1 MKIRLPKAMLAAVL
15 SAMLVSGVQAAT
27 LYPYEV
33 LELGAGETTTWQ
45 NFDNLQGGD
54 ADSPLVK
61 DGAGTLRFENVQGST
76 SNYYKAP
83 IVAREG
89 KVEFV
94 DSTIYAHGAYTPS
107 GHANTWLMVGGQ
119 NAEMTFT
126 NSSFNIATGETHM
139 NVGTADGS
147 GTLTLDNS
155 NMKVTGSIF
164 SGYHSYAG
172 NEDSWG
178 LGWVYNY
185 NGTAAT
191 DDIPAENQ
199 NSKSIEHRYTEGS
212 YTDGYNGQNRKFGE
226 GTINVT
232 NGSKLD
238 VATAFTMG
246 TTTLNVDGAGSTVVT
261 QTGYGR
267 IVADDSEYVDTYA
280 IIMGRWS
287 GAESTINVTNGAQI
301 ESYGQL
307 RTQRSS
313 GLANTYSEINVDG
326 EGSKFHV
333 KATANLGLYEG
344 TNNTTVVNIT
354 NGGEAAF
361 AKTVMGASGVDVNI
375 DSASTLSSDLIE
387 VKNGSLDND
396 GTISAY
402 TDDSV
407 EAMLKLVGGSVVNT
421 GTIEIDTL
429 IDSGDLTLNGG
440 LMADITMNGGE
451 LYVEGYSKTESL
463 TLNGGRVWFSEGAV
477 LDLQGNELVLNGSD
491 LLLIVAD
498 DAQLSDKYTLFTNAS
513 QDVEFNITLVDAQ
526 GNNLGSATGVASIP
540 EPTTATL
547 SLLALAGLAARRRRK

>member
-1 MKIRLPKAMLAAVL
+1 MLAAVL
-15 SAMLVSGVQAAT
+15 SALLVGGVHAAT
-27 LYPYEV
+27 MYPNEV
-33 LELGAGETTTWQ
+33 LEIGAGVTTTW
-45 NFDNLQGGD
+45 NNLDNLQGGD
-54 ADSPLVK
+54 ADSPFVK
-61 DGAGTLRFENVQGST
+61 DGEGTLRFENVQGST

-119 NAEMTFT
+119 DAEMTFT

-147 GTLTLDNS
+147 GTLTLDNT
-155 NMKVTGSIF
+155 NMKITGSIF

-172 NEDSWG
+172 NEDGWG
-178 LGWVYNY
+178 LGWYYNY

-199 NSKSIEHRYTEGS
+199 NSKSIEHRYTDGS

-246 TTTLNVDGAGSTVVT
+246 TSTLNVDGAGSTVVS
-261 QTGYGR
+261 QTGYGGV
-267 IVADDSEYVDTYA
+267 VADGSEYEGTYA
-280 IIMGRWS
+280 LIMGRWS

-301 ESYGQL
+301 ESFGQL
-307 RTQRSS
+307 RTQYSS
-313 GLANTYSEINVDG
+313 GLKNTYSEINVDG
-326 EGSKFHV
+326 EGSRFNV

-344 TNNTTVVNIT
+344 TNNATVLYVT

-361 AKTVMGASGVDVNI
+361 AKTVMGASGVAVHI
-375 DSASTLSSDLIE
+375 DSTSTLSSDLIE
-387 VKNGSLDND
+387 VKNGSLNND

-402 TDDSV
+402 TEDSE
-407 EAMLKLVGGSVVNT
+407 EAMLNLIGGSVVNT
-421 GTIEIDTL
+421 GTIEIDTM

-463 TLNGGRVWFSEGAV
+463 TLNGGKVWFFEGAV
-477 LDLQGNELVLNGSD
+477 LDLQGNELVVNSNIIITLVIDGYS
-491 LLLIVAD
+491 
-498 DAQLSDKYTLFTNAS
+498 QLSDKYTLFTNAS
-513 QDVEFNITLVDAQ
+513 EAAEFDIIIQDTE
-526 GNNLGSATGVASIP
+526 GKELGTATGMAITSVP

-547 SLLALAGLAARRRRK
+547 SLLALAALAARRRRK

>member
-1 MKIRLPKAMLAAVL
+1 MLAAVL
-15 SAMLVSGVQAAT
+15 SALLVGGVHAAT
-27 LYPYEV
+27 MYPNEV
-33 LELGAGETTTWQ
+33 LEIGAGVTTTW
-45 NFDNLQGGD
+45 NNLDNLQGGD
-54 ADSPLVK
+54 ADSPFVK
-61 DGAGTLRFENVQGST
+61 DGEGTLRFENVQGST

-119 NAEMTFT
+119 DAEMTFT

-147 GTLTLDNS
+147 GTLTLDNT
-155 NMKVTGSIF
+155 NMKITGSIF

-172 NEDSWG
+172 NEDGWG
-178 LGWVYNY
+178 LGWYYNY

-199 NSKSIEHRYTEGS
+199 NSKSIEHRYTDGS

-246 TTTLNVDGAGSTVVT
+246 TSTLNVDGAGSTVVS
-261 QTGYGR
+261 QTGYGGV
-267 IVADDSEYVDTYA
+267 VADGSEYEGTYA

-301 ESYGQL
+301 ESFGQL
-307 RTQRSS
+307 RTQYSS
-313 GLANTYSEINVDG
+313 GLKNTYSEINVDG
-326 EGSKFHV
+326 EGSRFNV

-344 TNNTTVVNIT
+344 TNNATVLYVT

-361 AKTVMGASGVDVNI
+361 AKTVMGASGVAVHI
-375 DSASTLSSDLIE
+375 DSTSTLSSDLIE
-387 VKNGSLDND
+387 VKNGSLNND

-402 TDDSV
+402 TEDSE
-407 EAMLKLVGGSVVNT
+407 EAMLNLIGGSVVNT
-421 GTIEIDTL
+421 GTIEIDTM

-463 TLNGGRVWFSEGAV
+463 TLNGGKVWFFEGAV
-477 LDLQGNELVLNGSD
+477 LDLQGNELVVNSNIIITLVIDGYS
-491 LLLIVAD
+491 
-498 DAQLSDKYTLFTNAS
+498 QLSDKYTLFTNAS
-513 QDVEFNITLVDAQ
+513 EAAEFDIIIQDTE
-526 GNNLGSATGVASIP
+526 GKELGTATGMAITSVP

-547 SLLALAGLAARRRRK
+547 SLLALAALAARRRRK

>member
-1 MKIRLPKAMLAAVL
+1 MLAAVL

-27 LYPYEV
+27 MYPSEV
-33 LELGAGETTTWQ
+33 LELGAGETTTWH

-54 ADSPLVK
+54 ADSPFVK
-61 DGAGTLRFENVQGST
+61 DGEGTLRFENVQGST
-76 SNYYKAP
+76 TNYYKAP

-107 GHANTWLMVGGQ
+107 KHANTWLMVGGQ
-119 NAEMTFT
+119 DAEMTFT

-147 GTLTLDNS
+147 GTLTLDNT
-155 NMKVTGSIF
+155 NMKITGSIF

-178 LGWVYNY
+178 LGWYYNY

-199 NSKSIEHRYTEGS
+199 NPKSIEHRYTEGS

-246 TTTLNVDGAGSTVVT
+246 TSTLNVKGAGSSVVS
-261 QTGYGR
+261 QTGYGG
-267 IVADDSEYVDTYA
+267 IVADGSEYEDTYA
-280 IIMGRWS
+280 IILGRWS
-287 GAESTINVTNGAQI
+287 GAKSTINVTDGAQI
-301 ESYGQL
+301 ESNGQL

-313 GLANTYSEINVDG
+313 GLANTYNEINVDG

-344 TNNTTVVNIT
+344 TNNTTVLNVT
-354 NGGEAAF
+354 KGGEAAF

-375 DSASTLSSDLIE
+375 DSTSTFSSDLIE

-396 GTISAY
+396 GTITAY
-402 TDDSV
+402 TEDSE
-407 EAMLKLVGGSVVNT
+407 EAMLKLIGGSVVNN
-421 GTIEIDTL
+421 GTIEIDTM
-429 IDSGDLTLNGG
+429 IDSGALTLNGG

-451 LYVEGYSKTESL
+451 LNVEGYSKTESL
-463 TLNGGRVWFSEGAV
+463 TLNGGKVWFSEGSV
-477 LDLQGNELVLNGSD
+477 LDLQGNELVLNGAK
-491 LLLIVAD
+491 LVLMVAD
-498 DAQLSDKYTLFTNAS
+498 DAPLSEKYTLFTNAS
-513 QDVEFNITLVDAQ
+513 KDVEFNITLVDAQ
-526 GNNLGSATGVASIP
+526 GNDRGSATGVASIP

-547 SLLALAGLAARRRRK
+547 SLLALAGVVARRRRK

>member
-27 LYPYEV
+27 MYPSEV
-33 LELGAGETTTWQ
+33 LELGAGETTTWH

-54 ADSPLVK
+54 ADSPFVK
-61 DGAGTLRFENVQGST
+61 DGEGTLRFENVQGST
-76 SNYYKAP
+76 TNYYKAP

-107 GHANTWLMVGGQ
+107 KHANTWLMVGGQ
-119 NAEMTFT
+119 DAEMTFT

-147 GTLTLDNS
+147 GTLTLDNT
-155 NMKVTGSIF
+155 NMKITGSIF

-178 LGWVYNY
+178 LGWYYNY

-199 NSKSIEHRYTEGS
+199 NPKSIEHRYTEGS

-246 TTTLNVDGAGSTVVT
+246 TSTLNVKGAGSSVVS
-261 QTGYGR
+261 QTGYGG
-267 IVADDSEYVDTYA
+267 IVADGSEYEDTYA
-280 IIMGRWS
+280 IILGRWS
-287 GAESTINVTNGAQI
+287 GAKSTINVTDGAQI
-301 ESYGQL
+301 ESNGQL

-313 GLANTYSEINVDG
+313 GLANTYNEINVDG

-344 TNNTTVVNIT
+344 TNNTTVLNVT
-354 NGGEAAF
+354 KGGEAAF

-375 DSASTLSSDLIE
+375 DSTSTFSSDLIE

-396 GTISAY
+396 GTITAY
-402 TDDSV
+402 TEDSE
-407 EAMLKLVGGSVVNT
+407 EAMLKLIGGSVVNN
-421 GTIEIDTL
+421 GTIEIDTM
-429 IDSGDLTLNGG
+429 IDSGALTLNGG

-451 LYVEGYSKTESL
+451 LNVEGYSKTESL
-463 TLNGGRVWFSEGAV
+463 TLNGGKVWFSEGAV
-477 LDLQGNELVLNGSD
+477 LDLQGNELVLNGAD
-491 LLLIVAD
+491 LMLMIAD
-498 DAQLSDKYTLFTNAS
+498 DAPLSEKYTLFTNAS
-513 QDVEFNITLVDAQ
+513 KDVEFNITLVDAQ
-526 GNNLGSATGVASIP
+526 GKNLGSATGVASIP

-547 SLLALAGLAARRRRK
+547 SLLALAGLVARRRRK

>member
-15 SAMLVSGVQAAT
+15 SAMLISGVHAAT
-27 LYPYEV
+27 MYPNEV
-33 LELGAGETTTWQ
+33 LEIGAGETTTW
-45 NFDNLQGGD
+45 NNLDNLQGGD
-54 ADSPLVK
+54 ADSPFVK
-61 DGAGTLRFENVQGST
+61 DGEGTLRLENVQGST
-76 SNYYKAP
+76 TDYYKAP

-147 GTLTLDNS
+147 GTLTLDNT
-155 NMKVTGSIF
+155 NMKITGSIF
-164 SGYHSYAG
+164 SGFHSYAG

-178 LGWVYNY
+178 LGWYYNY

-246 TTTLNVDGAGSTVVT
+246 TSTLNVDGAGSSVVS
-261 QTGYGR
+261 QTGYGG
-267 IVADDSEYVDTYA
+267 IVADGSGWEDTYA
-280 IIMGRWS
+280 IILGRWS

-301 ESYGQL
+301 ESDGQL

-313 GLANTYSEINVDG
+313 SLANTYNEINVDG

-344 TNNTTVVNIT
+344 TNNTTVVNIK

-421 GTIEIDTL
+421 GTIEIDTM

-451 LYVEGYSKTESL
+451 LYVEGSSKTESL
-463 TLNGGRVWFSEGAV
+463 TLNGGKVWFSEGAV
-477 LDLQGNELVLNGSD
+477 LDLQGNELVLNGAD
-491 LLLIVAD
+491 LVLMVAD

-526 GNNLGSATGVASIP
+526 GNELGSATGVASIP

>member
-1 MKIRLPKAMLAAVL
+1 MLAAVL

-27 LYPYEV
+27 MYPSEV
-33 LELGAGETTTWQ
+33 LELGAGETTTWH

-54 ADSPLVK
+54 ADSPFVK
-61 DGAGTLRFENVQGST
+61 DGEGTLRFENVQGST
-76 SNYYKAP
+76 TNYYKAP

-107 GHANTWLMVGGQ
+107 KHANTWLMVGGQ
-119 NAEMTFT
+119 DAEMTFT

-147 GTLTLDNS
+147 GTLTLDNT
-155 NMKVTGSIF
+155 NMKITGSIF

-178 LGWVYNY
+178 LGWYYNY

-199 NSKSIEHRYTEGS
+199 NPKSIEHRYTEGS

-246 TTTLNVDGAGSTVVT
+246 TSTLNVKGAGSSVVS
-261 QTGYGR
+261 QTGYGG
-267 IVADDSEYVDTYA
+267 IVADGSEYEDTYA
-280 IIMGRWS
+280 IILGRWS
-287 GAESTINVTNGAQI
+287 GAKSTINVTDGAQI
-301 ESYGQL
+301 ESNGQL

-313 GLANTYSEINVDG
+313 GLANTYNEINVDG

-344 TNNTTVVNIT
+344 TNNTTVLNVT
-354 NGGEAAF
+354 KGGEAAF

-375 DSASTLSSDLIE
+375 DSTSTFSSDLIE

-396 GTISAY
+396 GTITAY
-402 TDDSV
+402 TEDSE
-407 EAMLKLVGGSVVNT
+407 EAMLKLIGGSVVNN
-421 GTIEIDTL
+421 GTIEIDTM
-429 IDSGDLTLNGG
+429 IDSGALTLNGG

-451 LYVEGYSKTESL
+451 LNVEGYSKTESL
-463 TLNGGRVWFSEGAV
+463 TLNGGMVRFSEGSV
-477 LDLQGNELVLNGSD
+477 LDLQGNELVLNGAK
-491 LLLIVAD
+491 LVLMVAD
-498 DAQLSDKYTLFTNAS
+498 DAPLSEKYTLFTNAS
-513 QDVEFNITLVDAQ
+513 KDVEFNITLVDAQ
-526 GNNLGSATGVASIP
+526 GNDRGSATGVASIP

-547 SLLALAGLAARRRRK
+547 SLLALAGVVARRRRK

>member
-1 MKIRLPKAMLAAVL
+1 MLAAVL
-15 SAMLVSGVQAAT
+15 SALLVGGVHAAT
-27 LYPYEV
+27 MYPNEV
-33 LELGAGETTTWQ
+33 LEIGAGVTTTW
-45 NFDNLQGGD
+45 NNLDNLQGGD
-54 ADSPLVK
+54 ADSPFVK
-61 DGAGTLRFENVQGST
+61 DGEGTLRFENVQGST
-76 SNYYKAP
+76 TNYYKAP

-119 NAEMTFT
+119 DAEMTFT

-147 GTLTLDNS
+147 GTLTLDNT
-155 NMKVTGSIF
+155 NMKITGSIF
-164 SGYHSYAG
+164 SGFHSYAG

-178 LGWVYNY
+178 LGWYYNY

-191 DDIPAENQ
+191 DDIPAGNQ
-199 NSKSIEHRYTEGS
+199 NPKSIEHRYTEGS

-232 NGSKLD
+232 NGSKLN

-246 TTTLNVDGAGSTVVT
+246 TSTLNVDGAGSTVVT
-261 QTGYGR
+261 QTGYGG
-267 IVADDSEYVDTYA
+267 IVADGSEYEDTYA

-287 GAESTINVTNGAQI
+287 GAESSINVTNGAQI

-333 KATANLGLYEG
+333 KATANLGLYDG
-344 TNNTTVVNIT
+344 TNNTTVLNVI

-361 AKTVMGASGVDVNI
+361 AKTVMGASGVAVNI
-375 DSASTLSSDLIE
+375 DSTSTLSSDLIE
-387 VKNGSLDND
+387 VKNGSLNND

-402 TDDSV
+402 TEDSE
-407 EAMLKLVGGSVVNT
+407 EAMLNLIGGSVVNT
-421 GTIEIDTL
+421 GTIEIDTT

-440 LMADITMNGGE
+440 LMADITMNDGL

-463 TLNGGRVWFSEGAV
+463 TLNGGMVWFSEGAV
-477 LDLQGNELVLNGSD
+477 LDLQGNDLVVNSNISITLVLDGYY
-491 LLLIVAD
+491 
-498 DAQLSDKYTLFTNAS
+498 QLSDKYTLFTNAS
-513 QDVEFNITLVDAQ
+513 EAAEFKINIQDIE
-526 GNNLGSATGVASIP
+526 GNELGTATGMAVTSVP

-547 SLLALAGLAARRRRK
+547 SLLALAALAARRRRK

>member
-1 MKIRLPKAMLAAVL
+1 MLAAVL

-54 ADSPLVK
+54 AASPFVK
-61 DGAGTLRFENVQGST
+61 DGEGTLRFENVQGST

-119 NAEMTFT
+119 DAEMTFK
-126 NSSFNIATGETHM
+126 NSSFSIATGETHM

-147 GTLTLDNS
+147 GTLTLDNT

-178 LGWVYNY
+178 LGWYYNY

-199 NSKSIEHRYTEGS
+199 NPKSIEHRYTEGY

-246 TTTLNVDGAGSTVVT
+246 TSTLNVDGAGSSVVT
-261 QTGYGR
+261 QTGYGG
-267 IVADDSEYVDTYA
+267 IVADGSEYVDTYA

-301 ESYGQL
+301 ESFGQL

-375 DSASTLSSDLIE
+375 DSTSTLSSDLIE

-402 TDDSV
+402 TEDSE
-407 EAMLKLVGGSVVNT
+407 EAMLNLIGGSVVNT
-421 GTIEIDTL
+421 GTIEIDTM

-451 LYVEGYSKTESL
+451 LYVDGYSKTESL
-463 TLNGGRVWFSEGAV
+463 TLNGGKVWFSEGAV
-477 LDLQGNELVLNGSD
+477 LDLQGNELVLNGAE
-491 LLLIVAD
+491 LVLMVAD

-513 QDVEFNITLVDAQ
+513 QEVEFNITLVDDQ

-547 SLLALAGLAARRRRK
+547 SLLALAGLAARRRRR

>member
-54 ADSPLVK
+54 ADSPFVK
-61 DGAGTLRFENVQGST
+61 DGEGTLRFENVQGST

-94 DSTIYAHGAYTPS
+94 NSTIYAHGAYTPS

-119 NAEMTFT
+119 DAEMTFK

-147 GTLTLDNS
+147 GTLTLDNT

-178 LGWVYNY
+178 LGWYYNY

-246 TTTLNVDGAGSTVVT
+246 TSTLNVDGAGSTVVT
-261 QTGYGR
+261 QTGYGG
-267 IVADDSEYVDTYA
+267 IVADGSGYEDTYS
-280 IIMGRWS
+280 ISMGRWS

-421 GTIEIDTL
+421 GTIEIDTM

-451 LYVEGYSKTESL
+451 LYVDGYSKTESL
-463 TLNGGRVWFSEGAV
+463 TLNGGTVWFSEGAV
-477 LDLQGNELVLNGSD
+477 LDLQGNELVLNGAD
-491 LLLIVAD
+491 LVLMVAD

-513 QDVEFNITLVDAQ
+513 EDVEFNITLVDDQ

>member
-1 MKIRLPKAMLAAVL
+1 MLAAVL

-27 LYPYEV
+27 MYPSEV
-33 LELGAGETTTWQ
+33 LELGAGETTTWH

-54 ADSPLVK
+54 ADSPFVK
-61 DGAGTLRFENVQGST
+61 DGEGTLRFENVQGST
-76 SNYYKAP
+76 TNYYKAP

-107 GHANTWLMVGGQ
+107 KHANTWLMVGGQ
-119 NAEMTFT
+119 DAEMTFT

-147 GTLTLDNS
+147 GTLTLDNT
-155 NMKVTGSIF
+155 NMKITGSIF

-178 LGWVYNY
+178 LGWYYNY

-199 NSKSIEHRYTEGS
+199 NPKSIEHRYTEGS

-246 TTTLNVDGAGSTVVT
+246 TSTLNVKGAGSSVVS
-261 QTGYGR
+261 QTGYGG
-267 IVADDSEYVDTYA
+267 IVADGSEYEDTYA
-280 IIMGRWS
+280 IILGRWS
-287 GAESTINVTNGAQI
+287 GAKSTINVTDGAQI
-301 ESYGQL
+301 ESNGQL

-313 GLANTYSEINVDG
+313 GLANTYNEINVDG

-344 TNNTTVVNIT
+344 TNNTTVLNVT
-354 NGGEAAF
+354 KGGEAAF

-375 DSASTLSSDLIE
+375 DSTSTFSSDLIE

-396 GTISAY
+396 GTITAY
-402 TDDSV
+402 TEDSE
-407 EAMLKLVGGSVVNT
+407 EAMLKLIGGSVVNN
-421 GTIEIDTL
+421 GTIEIDTM
-429 IDSGDLTLNGG
+429 IDSGALTLNGG

-451 LYVEGYSKTESL
+451 LNVEGYSKTESL
-463 TLNGGRVWFSEGAV
+463 TLNGGKVWFSEGAV
-477 LDLQGNELVLNGSD
+477 LDLQGNELVLNGAD
-491 LLLIVAD
+491 LMLMIAD
-498 DAQLSDKYTLFTNAS
+498 DAPLSEKYTLFTNAS
-513 QDVEFNITLVDAQ
+513 KDVEFNITLVDAQ
-526 GNNLGSATGVASIP
+526 GKNLGSATGVASIP

-547 SLLALAGLAARRRRK
+547 SLLALAGLVARRRRK

>member
-1 MKIRLPKAMLAAVL
+1 MLAAVL
-15 SAMLVSGVQAAT
+15 SAVLVSGVRAAT
-27 LYPYEV
+27 LYPNEV
-33 LELGAGETTTWQ
+33 LEIKKGETTTWQ

-54 ADSPLVK
+54 ADSPFVK
-61 DGAGTLRFENVQGST
+61 DGEGTLRIENVQGST
-76 SNYYKAP
+76 TNYYKAP

-89 KVEFV
+89 KIEFV
-94 DSTIYAHGAYTPS
+94 DSTIYAHGSYTPS

-126 NSSFNIATGETHM
+126 NSSFKIATGETHM

-147 GTLTLDNS
+147 GTLTLDNT
-155 NMKVTGSIF
+155 NMKITGSIF

-178 LGWVYNY
+178 LGWYYNY

-191 DDIPAENQ
+191 DDIPAEDQ
-199 NSKSIEHRYTEGS
+199 NSKSTEHRYTEGS

-246 TTTLNVDGAGSTVVT
+246 TSTLNVDGAGSSVVS
-261 QTGYGR
+261 QTGYGG
-267 IVADDSEYVDTYA
+267 IVADGSGYEDTYA

-287 GAESTINVTNGAQI
+287 GAKSTINVTNGAQI
-301 ESYGQL
+301 ESFGQL
-307 RTQRSS
+307 RTQCSS

-326 EGSKFHV
+326 KGSKFHV

-344 TNNTTVVNIT
+344 TNNTTVLNIT

-375 DSASTLSSDLIE
+375 DSISTLSSDLIE
-387 VKNGSLDND
+387 VKNGSLDNA
-396 GTISAY
+396 GTITAY
-402 TDDSV
+402 TEGAVD
-407 EAMLKLVGGSVVNT
+407 AMLKLVGGSVVNT
-421 GTIEIDTL
+421 GTIEIDTT
-429 IDSGDLTLNGG
+429 INSGALTLNGG
-440 LMADITMNGGE
+440 VMADVTMNGGE
-451 LYVEGYSKTESL
+451 LYVTGAAKAETL
-463 TLNGGRVWFSEGAV
+463 TLNSGVVWFSEGYV
-477 LDLQGNELVLNGSD
+477 LDLQGNDLVLNGTD
-491 LLLIVAD
+491 LMLVVAD
-498 DAQLSDKYTLFTNAS
+498 GAQLADKYTLFTGVSENA
-513 QDVEFNITLVDAQ
+513 EFNITLVDSL
-526 GNNLGSATGVASIP
+526 GNNLGAATGVAAVAYIP

>member
-1 MKIRLPKAMLAAVL
+1 MLAAVL

-54 ADSPLVK
+54 ADSPFVK
-61 DGAGTLRFENVQGST
+61 DGEGTLRFENVQGST

-119 NAEMTFT
+119 DAEMTFK

-147 GTLTLDNS
+147 GTLTLDNT

-178 LGWVYNY
+178 LGYYYNY

-191 DDIPAENQ
+191 DDISAENQ
-199 NSKSIEHRYTEGS
+199 NPKSIEHRYTEGS

-246 TTTLNVDGAGSTVVT
+246 TSTLNVDGAGSSVVT
-261 QTGYGR
+261 QTGYGG
-267 IVADDSEYVDTYA
+267 IVADGSGYEGTYA

-307 RTQRSS
+307 RTQYSS
-313 GLANTYSEINVDG
+313 GLKNTYSEINVDG
-326 EGSKFHV
+326 EGSSFNV
-333 KATANLGLYEG
+333 KATANLGLYDG

-375 DSASTLSSDLIE
+375 DSTSTLSSDLIE

-402 TDDSV
+402 TEDSV
-407 EAMLKLVGGSVVNT
+407 EAMLNLIGGSVVNT
-421 GTIEIDTL
+421 GTIEIDTM

-451 LYVEGYSKTESL
+451 LYVDGYSKTESL
-463 TLNGGRVWFSEGAV
+463 TLNGGTVWFSEGAV
-477 LDLQGNELVLNGSD
+477 LDLQGNELVLNGAD
-491 LLLIVAD
+491 LVLMVAD

-513 QDVEFNITLVDAQ
+513 QEVEFNITLVDDQ

-547 SLLALAGLAARRRRK
+547 SLLALAGLAARRRRR

>member
-15 SAMLVSGVQAAT
+15 SAMLISGVHAAT

-54 ADSPLVK
+54 ADSPFVK

-94 DSTIYAHGAYTPS
+94 NSTIYAHGAYTPS

-119 NAEMTFT
+119 DAEMTFK

-147 GTLTLDNS
+147 GTLTLDNT
-155 NMKVTGSIF
+155 NMKITGSIF

-178 LGWVYNY
+178 LGWYYNY

-191 DDIPAENQ
+191 EDIPAENQ
-199 NSKSIEHRYTEGS
+199 NPKSIEHRYTEGS

-246 TTTLNVDGAGSTVVT
+246 TSTLNVDGAGSSVVS
-261 QTGYGR
+261 QTGYGG
-267 IVADDSEYVDTYA
+267 IVADGSGWEDTYA
-280 IIMGRWS
+280 IILSRWS

-333 KATANLGLYEG
+333 KAIANLGLYEG

-407 EAMLKLVGGSVVNT
+407 EAMLKLVGGSVVNN
-421 GTIEIDTL
+421 GTIEIDTM

-451 LYVEGYSKTESL
+451 LYVEGSSKTESL
-463 TLNGGRVWFSEGAV
+463 TLNGGKVWFSEGAV
-477 LDLQGNELVLNGSD
+477 LDLQGNELVLNGAD
-491 LLLIVAD
+491 LMLMVAD

-526 GNNLGSATGVASIP
+526 GNELGSATGVASIP